1 MCRPLVKLNTI
12 FNLGNSNV
20 PLKMRERER
29 ERERERGSEIGK
41 ENRVMGLLMLDCTFP
56 LFFFFLLFSF
66 RVIAYFP

>member
-1 MCRPLVKLNTI
+1 MCSPLIELNTI

-20 PLKMRERER
+20 PLKMRER

-56 LFFFFLLFSF
+56 LFFFFFFSF
-66 RVIAYFP
+66 LSE